1 MVSHMAHP
9 DIITTGEAGRILG
22 RSTRTV
28 QRLIEAGELP
38 TVGKLSG
45 PNGHFL
51 LDRGAVERLAKRR
64 AKTPGKP
71 NGKAA

>member
-1 MVSHMAHP
+1 MRQSGSVSRMDTP

-22 RSTRTV
+22 RSARTV
-28 QRLIEAGELP
+28 QRLIDSGQLP

-51 LDRGAVERLAKRR
+51 LDRAVVERLAKVR
-64 AKTPGKP
+64 A
-71 NGKAA
+71 A